1 MPLVWLRVAVGCY
14 AVGLIYALF
23 LFSRRGDLLAKV
35 VMPIAATGMVFH
47 FVSLVEAWHQAPS
60 LQAISFHQFTSLLA
74 FLVMLFFFIIFG
86 RWRVTSPGMFVFP
99 LVFLMTFASAVTQNP
114 PQFSSD
120 LLKSWWLYLHIA
132 LIFAG
137 YAALFLSCG
146 ASFLYLLQE
155 RQLKSRQP
163 SGLLAR
169 LPALATI
176 DDIGYRSLLW
186 GFPFMTLGL
195 IAGSIVVARANLGFN
210 YFFDPKIVLS
220 ILMWL
225 VYIVLIYTR
234 VSSGWRGRRAAYLS
248 TTAFVI
254 ALVVWAANVFS
265 RVHRFIPQ

>member
-14 AVGLIYALF
+14 GVGLVYAL
-23 LFSRRGDLLAKV
+23 LLLTRRADRLAKV
-35 VMPIAATGMVFH
+35 VMPIAATGLVFH
-47 FVSLVEAWHQAPS
+47 FVSLVEAWQLAPG
-60 LQAISFHQFTSLLA
+60 LEVISFHQFASLLA
-74 FLVMLFFFIIFG
+74 FLVMLFFFVVYA
-86 RWRVTSPGMFVFP
+86 RWRVTAPGMFVFP
-99 LVFLMTFASAVTQNP
+99 LVFLMTFGAAIGQNP
-114 PQFSSD
+114 PQFTSEQ
-120 LLKSWWLYLHIA
+120 LKSWWLYLHIA

-163 SGLLAR
+163 GGLLGR

-210 YFFDPKIVLS
+210 YFLDPKIVLS
-220 ILMWL
+220 VLMWL

-234 VSSGWRGRRAAYLS
+234 VSSGWRGRKAAYLS
-248 TTAFVI
+248 TTAFLI

-265 RVHRFIPQ
+265 RVHRFMPQ